1 MSGSALRRKTRELDS
16 TSGAGNIKPSKFIPR
31 FIRLS
36 ALVAAELG
44 REARG
49 EEEEV
54 GDKKEREKL
63 RESSG
68 SANWCSTAS
77 TFSYDPRIQLQTRMF
92 ETPYVFHWNSTC
104 YSSVFSLEQFLKVIS
119 QLGGTVYIFFT
130 LEGYKTSSKRK
141 PRQHSLQV

>member
-1 MSGSALRRKTRELDS
+1 MRRKTCELDS
-16 TSGAGNIKPSKFIPR
+16 TSGAGNIKPSKLIPQ

-104 YSSVFSLEQFLKVIS
+104 YSSVFSLE
-119 QLGGTVYIFFT
+119 
-130 LEGYKTSSKRK
+130 
-141 PRQHSLQV
+141 